1 MKAMLATVIEGVTGI
16 EHAIL
21 THEASLD
28 SVSVARRISWASRR
42 QTTREE
48 DEAYSLMGILG
59 VHLPTIYGEG
69 RFAFIRLQE
78 EVLKQTSDQSLFV
91 WGLALRDNVELI
103 DDTPSDTNYLWEEGG
118 KKGDER
124 GEGGGGRE
132 RQKKIKKEKQCLI
145 PPATMYYSILN

>member
-1 MKAMLATVIEGVTGI
+1 
-16 EHAIL
+16 
-21 THEASLD
+21 
-28 SVSVARRISWASRR
+28 
-42 QTTREE
+42 
-48 DEAYSLMGILG
+48 MGILG

-118 KKGDER
+118 KKAWEGLYMRNLFALSPR
-124 GEGGGGRE
+124 GFASSAQTLVLPRHVFLE
-132 RQKKIKKEKQCLI
+132 QSS
-145 PPATMYYSILN
+145 SIAHSPTTSRHLTAYV